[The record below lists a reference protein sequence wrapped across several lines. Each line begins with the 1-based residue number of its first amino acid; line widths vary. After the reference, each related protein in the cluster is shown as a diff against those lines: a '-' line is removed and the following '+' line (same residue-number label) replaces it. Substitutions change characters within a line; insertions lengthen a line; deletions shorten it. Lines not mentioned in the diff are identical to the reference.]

1 MSFFKSLNGLMGNA
15 SKVSQSEIEHE
26 VAPLLINEEY
36 VEQAY
41 KLIRDLFI
49 FTNKRLIL
57 IDKQGV
63 TGKRVEYLSIP
74 YKKISYFSVQS
85 AGHLDL
91 NSELF
96 IHMSGNT
103 QPIVKTFNSK
113 QDINDIQI
121 LLAHYVLQ

>member
-1 MSFFKSLNGLMGNA
+1 MSLFKNLNGLIGNA
-15 SKVSQSEIEHE
+15 SKVTQSEIEHE
-26 VAPLLINEEY
+26 VAPLLTNEEY

-41 KLIRDLFI
+41 KLIRDLFV

-57 IDKQGV
+57 IDKQGM
-63 TGKRVEYLSIP
+63 TGKRVEYMSIP
-74 YKKISYFSVQS
+74 YKNISYFSVQS
-85 AGHLDL
+85 AGHLDM

-96 IHMSGNT
+96 LFLSGNT

-113 QDINDIQI
+113 QDIHDIQI